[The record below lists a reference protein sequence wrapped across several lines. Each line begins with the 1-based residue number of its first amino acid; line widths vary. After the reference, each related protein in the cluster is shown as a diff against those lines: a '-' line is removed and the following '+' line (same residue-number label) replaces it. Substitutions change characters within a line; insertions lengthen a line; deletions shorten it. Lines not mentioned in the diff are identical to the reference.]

1 MNDVKA
7 RLETLAQSQAKRL
20 AKILSDLGETAAK
33 LTTAGT
39 AAAAQGRRLVE
50 SELAKLKQQKLS
62 PFAWSL
68 IAAGSAGAIVS
79 LGVALGAHSLDGE
92 SARIAR
98 LDQSIAA
105 LSKRVDSIERT
116 DNEALATSR
125 IASTALANRV
135 AAAESAI
142 SKSTTLT
149 NSTLAEIQKT
159 VSSQQLQH
167 VLSPGETAAQLPNL
181 GPLEQRLAALEAKVK
196 AQGASVAETSAEL
209 PADVGHGAGAFPPF
223 ESANFTPLLIWLVLS
238 FGLLYLL
245 MSKIALPRVENILQT
260 RAAKLAKDLS
270 EANAFHK
277 RSEEAAAAHDKTIA
291 DARAKAQALA
301 QETHVKLNAEADA
314 KRHALESDL
323 NAKLG
328 AAEAQISETKAKAM
342 ANVEG
347 IAGEAAAAIVEHI
360 TGKPADP
367 KTIAAALTATKA

>member
-7 RLETLAQSQAKRL
+7 RLETIAQSQAKRL
-20 AKILSDLGETAAK
+20 AKTLSDLGETTAK
-33 LTTAGT
+33 LTAIGT
-39 AAAAQGRRLVE
+39 AAAEQGRRLVE
-50 SELAKLKQQKLS
+50 SEVAKLKRQKLS

-68 IAAGSAGAIVS
+68 VAAGSAGAIVS
-79 LGVALGAHSLDGE
+79 LAVALGAHSLDGE
-92 SARIAR
+92 GARIAR

-105 LSKRVDSIERT
+105 LGKRVDSIERT

-125 IASTALANRV
+125 ITSTALANRV

-159 VSSQQLQH
+159 VSSQQPH
-167 VLSPGETAAQLPNL
+167 VLSSGETVAQFPDL
-181 GPLEQRLAALEAKVK
+181 GRLEQRLAALEEKVK
-196 AQGASVAETSAEL
+196 AQGASVGETSAEL

-270 EANAFHK
+270 EASAFHK

-323 NAKLG
+323 NAKLS
-328 AAEAQISETKAKAM
+328 AAETQIAETKAKAM

-347 IAGEAAAAIVEHI
+347 IAGEAATAIVEHI

-367 KTIAAALTATKA
+367 KAIAAALTATKA